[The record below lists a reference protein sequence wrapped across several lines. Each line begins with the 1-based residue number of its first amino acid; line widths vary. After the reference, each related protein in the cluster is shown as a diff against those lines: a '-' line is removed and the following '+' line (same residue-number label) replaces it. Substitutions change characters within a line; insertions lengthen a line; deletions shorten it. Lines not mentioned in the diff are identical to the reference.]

1 MNDERTDSQELNI
14 ADSAGYSETRWP
26 ARTQRLVGEL
36 RLLCGNWLH
45 EPLRRCLDHFD
56 MRLHRQSEQT
66 KSHLDQQHYLTTR
79 QHLFIERKT
88 FDERFVASINQSF
101 DRLGLPATK
110 SSEAVPQTLTLT
122 LSLLDQS
129 EHELA
134 AALDQLVSRS
144 EARGGSQLIELGYR
158 LAVLIGTPPLESDAL
173 PVGPQAMARAFR
185 EASRT
190 LGLPSVHE
198 LLLLQSLESSLI
210 EGLTRLYE
218 LINAHL
224 LADGILPRLRPFALP
239 RAAARRERAKEE
251 KPTRF
256 APSTAATAATDTRIP
271 SAMPEER
278 AETSGQPQA
287 QRAGNP
293 PVPDASITGE
303 ALQVALAAL
312 QEHLFQVDERTR
324 FDLNR
329 PHRLRQELLIQLN
342 VGRPAQAARVS
353 LSAAQDNTVELIVR
367 LFGQIAQQLP
377 QSSDVQSLLCDL
389 QLPMLRVALMDH
401 GFFEQHEHPARR
413 VLGKIAEIA
422 RDWLDD
428 SSGVIDRG
436 LRIELSRLIERAGR
450 EPPSAALYL
459 SLQHDLEQYLAELEQ
474 RTQLAERRQVD
485 AMQGLERLEQARYRS
500 AELLAQRFAKS
511 SQQRLLV
518 QLDHAWSDV
527 LALTLLRHG
536 EHSQIFGTR
545 LAIADQLLGCLPIG
559 NRSKLQDEVEAG
571 LRQIGMQDDEVV
583 SAARRMIDAN
593 QKDAAG
599 HSSGVGDSGLH
610 PGRQE
615 KPAQEHAEIIRAIA
629 SAVGPAE
636 VAPSAE
642 VLRIHR
648 HLRTLAMGTW
658 FEFDDPSAGPRSR
671 RRLVWYSA
679 LTGHSLFVT
688 RNGQRAEE
696 LGELRL
702 AHEIACG
709 RAREMAS
716 DHEDVL
722 DHAWRAVTREIPLS
736 RIS

>member
-1 MNDERTDSQELNI
+1 MNDEQTDSLELK
-14 ADSAGYSETRWP
+14 SANPAGHSGTPWP
-26 ARTQRLVGEL
+26 ARTQRLLSEL
-36 RLLCGNWLH
+36 RVLCGNWLH

-56 MRLHRQSEQT
+56 MRLHSQSEQT
-66 KSHLDQQHYLTTR
+66 RSHLDQQRYVTTR

-88 FDERFVASINQSF
+88 FDERFIASIDQAF
-101 DRLGLPATK
+101 DRIGMPVVEPTVALSLAP
-110 SSEAVPQTLTLT
+110 T
-122 LSLLDQS
+122 LSLLDPS

-144 EARGGSQLIELGYR
+144 EARGGPQLVELGYR

-210 EGLTRLYE
+210 QGLTPLHQ

-224 LADGILPRLRPFALP
+224 LAGGILPPLRPFALP
-239 RAAARRERAKEE
+239 LAAARRERAKEE
-251 KPTRF
+251 KPARL
-256 APSTAATAATDTRIP
+256 AASTAAANTRTPSTPSTMQDRRPDTSVLSQAHRDEAS
-271 SAMPEER
+271 SAQSAPAIGEE
-278 AETSGQPQA
+278 
-287 QRAGNP
+287 
-293 PVPDASITGE
+293 
-303 ALQVALAAL
+303 LQVALAAL
-312 QEHLFQVDERTR
+312 QEHLFEVDERTR
-324 FDLNR
+324 MDLNR
-329 PHRLRQELLIQLN
+329 PDRLRQELLIQLN
-342 VGRPAQAARVS
+342 VGRAAQAARVS

-389 QLPMLRVALMDH
+389 QLPMLRMALMDH
-401 GFFEQHEHPARR
+401 GFFEQHEHPARK
-413 VLGKIAEIA
+413 VLGKVAEIA

-428 SSGVIDRG
+428 TSGVTDRG
-436 LRIELSRLIERAGR
+436 LRIALSRLIERAGR

-459 SLQHDLEQYLAELEQ
+459 SLQNDLERQLAELEQ

-485 AMQGLERLEQARYRS
+485 AMQGLERLEQARHRS
-500 AELLAQRFAKS
+500 AELLNQRFARP

-518 QLDHAWSDV
+518 RLDHAWSDV

-536 EHSQIFGTR
+536 EHSEIFGTR
-545 LAIADQLLGCLPIG
+545 LAIADQMLGCLPIG

-571 LRQIGMQDDEVV
+571 LRQIGMQEDDVAA
-583 SAARRMIDAN
+583 AARRMIDAHQREIAGN
-593 QKDAAG
+593 SPGATDAG
-599 HSSGVGDSGLH
+599 THSR
-610 PGRQE
+610 RQE
-615 KPAQEHAEIIRAIA
+615 TPVRKNAEITRAGA
-629 SAVGPAE
+629 RADTAE
-636 VAPSAE
+636 VTPSTE

-658 FEFDDPSAGPRSR
+658 FEFVDSSGGPRSR

-709 RAREMAS
+709 RAHEMAS